1 MDEQVIRSLIKWPSV
16 PECYGWLGL
25 DQRGQWRMRNE
36 YAQAHQL
43 PGDIIRHEGLID
55 FIHRNYGR
63 DSQGQ
68 WFFQN
73 GPQRVFI
80 DLDYTPFIARMDD
93 AIIKTHSDDVIEPQA
108 CLMDETGRMLLNCQ
122 VEIQVANDNLFT
134 TTVEPMTLL
143 IHDHDLERFSRT
155 AQLNN
160 ICGALGT
167 WEWQGKVFEIEGV
180 DSREIKNRYCL
191 RPSSRNS

>member
-1 MDEQVIRSLIKWPSV
+1 MLFRS
-16 PECYGWLGL
+16 
-25 DQRGQWRMRNE
+25 
-36 YAQAHQL
+36 
-43 PGDIIRHEGLID
+43 
-55 FIHRNYGR
+55 
-63 DSQGQ
+63 
-68 WFFQN
+68 
-73 GPQRVFI
+73 
-80 DLDYTPFIARMDD
+80 IARMDD
-93 AIIKTHSDDVIEPQA
+93 AIIKTHSGDVIEPQA

-191 RPSSRNS
+191 RPSSRIS